1 MTTSPA
7 DVTVVTVSWEGLDL
21 TLACL
26 DGLRAQELGDV
37 RMDVVVV
44 DNGSTDGTAARVAE
58 LHPWVR
64 VVRSEVNLG
73 FAGGNDLA
81 LREVRTP
88 AVILLNNDA
97 TPEPGF
103 VRAFVTAL
111 READEQ
117 VAAMAATVLLA
128 EHFRPATPD
137 DEPASV
143 VNGPDGTWVADPDGP
158 VRLVNSTGNEV
169 RTDGFGVDRGW
180 LADARTHAPAAA
192 VFGFSGA
199 AAILRTAAL
208 LDVGYF
214 DERLFMYYEDT
225 DLSWRLRLAGYRVEH
240 APGAVVSHV
249 HAASSREGSD
259 FFRFHDAR
267 NRLAITTKNATAR
280 FALRVWGAFVLT
292 TASVALRRRQPWR
305 VVRTR
310 LRALASCVTL
320 LPHLL
325 SERRRVGR
333 RAVVPRSAVEAL
345 FIAPAVTGAYR
356 AGTRGPSGATR

>member
-1 MTTSPA
+1 VTA
-7 DVTVVTVSWEGLDL
+7 DVTVVTVSWEGLAL
-21 TLACL
+21 TLGCL
-26 DGLRAQELGDV
+26 DALRAQELDGV

-44 DNGSTDGTAARVAE
+44 DNGSTDGTAAQVAE
-58 LHPWVR
+58 QHPWVR
-64 VVRSEVNLG
+64 VLRSEVNLG

-103 VRAFVTAL
+103 VAAL
-111 READEQ
+111 VRGLQEADPH
-117 VAAMAATVLLA
+117 VAALAATVLLA
-128 EHFRPATPD
+128 ERFRPAGPD
-137 DEPASV
+137 DAPSTV
-143 VNGPDGTWVADPDGP
+143 VRGPDGSWVPDPAGT
-158 VRLVNSTGNEV
+158 VRLVNSTGNEI

-180 LADARTHAPAAA
+180 LADAARHDPPPA

-199 AAILRTAAL
+199 AAVLRTSAL
-208 LDVGYF
+208 ADVGLF

-240 APGAVVSHV
+240 AADAVVSHV

-267 NRLAITTKNATAR
+267 NRLAVVAKNATPR
-280 FALRVWGAFVLT
+280 LALRVWAAFVVT
-292 TASVALRRRQPWR
+292 TASVALRRRQPWA

-310 LRALASCVTL
+310 LRAFGSGVAM
-320 LPHLL
+320 LPHVLA
-325 SERRRVGR
+325 ERRRTGRLLVVR
-333 RAVVPRSAVEAL
+333 RADVEAL
-345 FIAPAVTGAYR
+345 FVAPDASGGYR
-356 AGTRGPSGATR
+356 R